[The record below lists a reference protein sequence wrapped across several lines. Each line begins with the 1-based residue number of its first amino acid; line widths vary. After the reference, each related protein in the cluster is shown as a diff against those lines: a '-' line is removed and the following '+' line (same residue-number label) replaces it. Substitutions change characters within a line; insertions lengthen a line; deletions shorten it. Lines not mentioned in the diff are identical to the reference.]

1 MQQIEDTVFILNAIA
16 TRMSSCM
23 NAIKHAIEAGLPP
36 MVKLEDKPP
45 TPNQVLV
52 TATVTLILIQASAF
66 LDEWNTQFLYL
77 RKCGIEPALVTKVE
91 SIVQPALAILHSYD
105 GLKEY
110 RNRFLAHNLRQRVD
124 DPVTKKP
131 TYHNAFR
138 NNVVTSS
145 AIPLS
150 IHECFLVCECIS
162 VIAEV
167 VSNEFRP
174 FYKTPAQFIRDHNDV
189 TKVRA
194 GLSGE
199 ECQRRTT
206 NMVESVRAN
215 LLSVDA

>member
-16 TRMSSCM
+16 TRVSSCM

-105 GLKEY
+105 GLKDY

-124 DPVTKKP
+124 DLVTKKA
-131 TYHNAFR
+131 TYQNAFR
-138 NNVVTSS
+138 NNLVTSS
-145 AIPLS
+145 SIPLS

-199 ECQRRTT
+199 ECQRRTA